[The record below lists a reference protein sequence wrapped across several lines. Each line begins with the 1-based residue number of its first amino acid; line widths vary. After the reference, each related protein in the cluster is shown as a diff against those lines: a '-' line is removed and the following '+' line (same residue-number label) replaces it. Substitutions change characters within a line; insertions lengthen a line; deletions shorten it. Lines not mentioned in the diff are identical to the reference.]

1 VRSPSAT
8 RLVICCK
15 GNAEQAMT
23 EMRRLME
30 QLKLTVN
37 EAKTH
42 IRELPQERF
51 DFLGYSFGRYYSPGG
66 LIFARNRQR
75 RACSA

>member
-1 VRSPSAT
+1 MRRESHVRACEGGGVRFPSAT

-15 GNAEQAMT
+15 GIAEQAMT

-30 QLKLTVN
+30 QLKLAVN
-37 EAKTH
+37 ETKTH

-51 DFLGYSFGRYYSPGG
+51 DFL
-66 LIFARNRQR
+66 L
-75 RACSA
+75 